1 MRGKLFVVLSVAAL
15 MFTGCSEP
23 KQKSGENAPVVEDG
37 ANKGETGKEDTKQT
51 PQVENKPATVEITLP
66 ASMFQGEQNIENTIA
81 KAKEQG
87 VDEVKKNDDGS
98 LTYTMSKETH
108 SKILGEM
115 RDSLNQSIDE
125 LKSGQDFKSIKDVIP
140 NESFSEVTFVVDRAA
155 YEKSF
160 DGFASIGIAI
170 AAMYYQIFE
179 GASDE
184 GKVAIKLQDESTK
197 EVFKTIEY
205 PDALKNPGK

>member
-1 MRGKLFVVLSVAAL
+1 MEVVRGKLFVVLSVAAL

-37 ANKGETGKEDTKQT
+37 ANKGETGKEK
-51 PQVENKPATVEITLP
+51 VENKSTTVEITLP

-98 LTYTMSKETH
+98 LTYTMSKDTH

-115 RDSLNQSIDE
+115 RDSLTQSIEE

-140 NESFSEVTFVVDRAA
+140 NDSFSEVTFVVDRAA

-184 GKVAIKLQDESTK
+184 SKVAIKLQDESTK

>member
-37 ANKGETGKEDTKQT
+37 ANKGKTGKEK
-51 PQVENKPATVEITLP
+51 VENKSTTVEITLP

-98 LTYTMSKETH
+98 LTYTMSKDTH

-115 RDSLNQSIDE
+115 RDSLTQSIEE

-140 NESFSEVTFVVDRAA
+140 NDSFSEVTFVVDRAA

-184 GKVAIKLQDESTK
+184 SKVAIKLQDESTK

>member
-37 ANKGETGKEDTKQT
+37 ANKGETGKEK
-51 PQVENKPATVEITLP
+51 VENKSTTVEITLP

-98 LTYTMSKETH
+98 LTYTMSKDTH

-115 RDSLNQSIDE
+115 RDSLTQSIEE

-140 NESFSEVTFVVDRAA
+140 NDSFSEVTFVVDRAA

-184 GKVAIKLQDESTK
+184 SKVAIKLQDESTK